1 EVVNGGRGQRPI
13 YEAVFLARLGGHG
26 HLGAILDS
34 DPRGVCRDVRNRP
47 GNERGAERGQAVL
60 ELARGLIGADRRV
73 GDGDH
78 AAGVDPGRDSDHR
91 DAGLGLAVL
100 DGPRHGSSAAVG
112 GQDRTVE
119 IDPAQGRNRQ
129 QVGREN
135 LAIGR
140 CHNKV
145 GAELTD
151 LLQALLGVDILGL
164 KDRDPT
170 RQGRLL
176 DLAGDQLLLS
186 SLGPIRL
193 GQEGHDL
200 MSRVAEMIEHREGE
214 VARAKYDDPDCWGC
228 GHASCSLSRIA
239 PLGTSTRSFVR
250 WPDQAWATWA
260 AATGR
265 SEGRVMIL
273 SSCLTI
279 PGSWGYS
286 PLAWAWR
293 NWFSRSCSLAF
304 SAWRAR
310 GPR

>member
-1 EVVNGGRGQRPI
+1 M
-13 YEAVFLARLGGHG
+13 
-26 HLGAILDS
+26 
-34 DPRGVCRDVRNRP
+34 
-47 GNERGAERGQAVL
+47 
-60 ELARGLIGADRRV
+60 
-73 GDGDH
+73 
-78 AAGVDPGRDSDHR
+78 
-91 DAGLGLAVL
+91 
-100 DGPRHGSSAAVG
+100 
-112 GQDRTVE
+112 E

-140 CHNKV
+140 CHKQV

-200 MSRVAEMIEHREGE
+200 MSRVAEMIEHGKGE
-214 VARAKYDDPDCWGC
+214 VARAKHDDPDCWRC

-250 WPDQAWATWA
+250 WPDQAWAAWA

-279 PGSWGYS
+279 SGSWGYS
-286 PLAWAWR
+286 PLA
-293 NWFSRSCSLAF
+293 
-304 SAWRAR
+304 
-310 GPR
+310 